1 MFQACPTGPTHHR
14 LPTGIHSGSRK
25 HGKTR
30 NSLKKCPFASKCLN
44 FKPSTLSTTIME
56 VENGCSLKMTTIGR
70 THVAL
75 NHDSGR
81 MGIYFS
87 SNFPQHKPPKTN
99 MEFKTI
105 LRLKRK
111 ILWTIQI
118 HFLCIHAWKNFQGV
132 LFFNQQKKSGQ
143 FIIDP

>member
-30 NSLKKCPFASKCLN
+30 NSLKKLPFASKCLKSN
-44 FKPSTLSTTIME
+44 HLLFLQPSWKWKMAL
-56 VENGCSLKMTTIGR
+56 VLKMTTIGG
-70 THVAL
+70 THFAL
-75 NHDSGR
+75 NHDYWR

-132 LFFNQQKKSGQ
+132 LFFNQQKKNLGNLL
-143 FIIDP
+143 